1 MRPSSV
7 IITDGNERSALAVTR
22 SLGRRGLSVYVGT
35 ETPSSLSGVSRYCA
49 QSFVYPSPWSQPEA
63 YVSCLIEAVRR
74 WNATVIFPMTDLAV
88 ELLGEQQH
96 RLGGEVILPVA
107 SLDRYHQLSDKYRLT
122 AWAAQQGIPVPDT
135 IFVPDGV
142 VANVIDRISTWP
154 VVVKPGRS
162 LLKVDGIWK
171 KTTVLYAHDP
181 HELRRLY
188 HEVWYLAWPS
198 MIQQRISGEGQGVF
212 GLFDRGKPLALF
224 SHRRLR
230 ERPPSGGVSVL
241 RESIQLPEPMTDYAV
256 RVAQSAEWQGIA
268 MVEFKVDRQ
277 SQIPYL
283 MEVNGRFW
291 GSLQLAI
298 DAGIDFPWLLYQLA
312 TTGSIGDEV
321 SPYRIGVR
329 SRWWLGDLDHVLL
342 RWWKSER
349 ELALPHGSPS
359 RWTTL
364 WNFVNVFDP
373 NTKSEVFRLSDP
385 KPGLHELGDYGRP
398 LIRGV
403 GGALARRLSDWR
415 GRCTRAIW
423 DVGLLAG
430 VHRRDI
436 SSRFPRS
443 VAHVLVLCKG
453 NICRSPFADR
463 WLHGRLSELNIPVE
477 ISSAGLD
484 TTPGKEAYPL
494 ATIVSR
500 DFGIDLG
507 CHRTTVV
514 SKELVMKAD
523 VILVMEVAHIRQLL
537 EKFPDAGGKTFLLG
551 HFAEEKPVTDIRDPY
566 GCTPEEFSRCY
577 TCLVAACQGFLAHL
591 KAQAEP
597 KG

>member
-1 MRPSSV
+1 MRPGSV

-22 SLGRRGLSVYVGT
+22 SLGRRGLSVYVGA
-35 ETPSSLSGVSRYCA
+35 ETPGSLSGASRYCA
-49 QSFVYPSPWSQPEA
+49 QSFVYPSPWRQPEA

-74 WNATVIFPMTDLAV
+74 WNVTVIFPMTDLAV
-88 ELLGEQQH
+88 ELIGEQQH
-96 RLGGEVILPVA
+96 RLGGEVVLPVA
-107 SLDRYHQLSDKYRLT
+107 SLDQYHQLSDKYQLT
-122 AWAAQQGIPVPDT
+122 AWAEKQGIPVPHT

-142 VANVIDRISTWP
+142 VAKVIDRIAAWP

-162 LLKVDGIWK
+162 LLKVDGVWK

-212 GLFDRGKPLALF
+212 GLFDRGKSLVLF

-241 RESIQLPEPMTDYAV
+241 RESIQLPQPMTDYAV
-256 RVAQSAEWQGIA
+256 RVAQSADWDGIA

-291 GSLQLAI
+291 GSLQLAL
-298 DAGIDFPWLLYQLA
+298 DAGVDFPWLLYQFA
-312 TTGSIGDEV
+312 TTGAISGDA
-321 SPYRIGVR
+321 SPYRIGIR

-349 ELALPHGSPS
+349 ELALPPGSPS

-364 WNFVNVFDP
+364 WNFLNVLDP

-385 KPGLHELGDYGRP
+385 KPGVHELGDYSRP
-398 LIRGV
+398 LIRAI
-403 GGALARRLSDWR
+403 GGALARRLSAWH
-415 GRCTRAIW
+415 GGFIRALWKI
-423 DVGLLAG
+423 GLLVG

-436 SSRFPRS
+436 NSRFPRP
-443 VAHVLVLCKG
+443 VTRVLVLCKG

-463 WLHGRLSELNIPVE
+463 WLHGKTSELNTPLE

-500 DFGIDLG
+500 DYGIDLG
-507 CHRTTVV
+507 RHRTTMV
-514 SKELVMKAD
+514 SAELVTQAD

-537 EKFPDAGGKTFLLG
+537 EMFPDAGRKTFLLG
-551 HFAEEKPVTDIRDPY
+551 HFAKEQPVTDIQDPY
-566 GCTPEEFSRCY
+566 GGTPEEFARCY
-577 TCLVAACQGFLAHL
+577 ACLVAACEGFLVQL
-591 KAQAEP
+591 KAQADP
-597 KG
+597 PG